1 MSARRG
7 AATAQ
12 GFSLVEMLVVLFVVV
27 LLTGLVSLSVDSGAG
42 DRILRERVEAL
53 AAVATYALDEAQFVG
68 SDFGLL
74 FTRGL
79 NAAGEDVTRAHWRQ
93 RLPAGWRA
101 PPAQDEV
108 FAPIEFPGEVE
119 LDLVLDG
126 AQVVLDDA
134 AAAAAQRGR
143 APQWLLL
150 SSGETQ
156 AGELSLRERR
166 SGELLWR
173 LDWDALA
180 RFDSR
185 PGDRPS
191 NLESRRG
198 RD

>member
-1 MSARRG
+1 MSARRSAG
-7 AATAQ
+7 TAQ

-101 PPAQDEV
+101 PPAQGEV

-191 NLESRRG
+191 NIDSRRG

>member
-1 MSARRG
+1 MSARRSAG
-7 AATAQ
+7 TAQ

-53 AAVATYALDEAQFVG
+53 VAVATYALDEAQFVG

-101 PPAQDEV
+101 PPAQGEV

-185 PGDRPS
+185 SGDQPS
-191 NLESRRG
+191 SVDSRRG

>member
-7 AATAQ
+7 AGTAQ

-42 DRILRERVEAL
+42 DRIVRERVEAL

-74 FTRGL
+74 FTRVL
-79 NAAGEDVTRAHWRQ
+79 NAAGEDVTRADWRQ

-101 PPAQDEV
+101 PPAQGEV

-185 PGDRPS
+185 PGDWPS
-191 NLESRRG
+191 NVESRRG

>member
-7 AATAQ
+7 AGTAQ

-101 PPAQDEV
+101 PPAQGEV

-185 PGDRPS
+185 PGAQPS
-191 NLESRRG
+191 NVESRRG

>member
-1 MSARRG
+1 MSAPRSAG
-7 AATAQ
+7 TGQ

-42 DRILRERVEAL
+42 DRIVRERVEAL

-79 NAAGEDVTRAHWRQ
+79 NAAGEDVTRADWRQ

-101 PPAQDEV
+101 PPAQGDV

-185 PGDRPS
+185 PGDQLS
-191 NLESRRG
+191 SVESRRG

>member
-7 AATAQ
+7 AGTGQ

-27 LLTGLVSLSVDSGAG
+27 LLTGLVSLSVDSGVG
-42 DRILRERVEAL
+42 DRIVRERVEAL

-79 NAAGEDVTRAHWRQ
+79 NAAGEDVTRADWRQ

-101 PPAQDEV
+101 PPAQGDV

-134 AAAAAQRGR
+134 AAAAVERGR

-185 PGDRPS
+185 RGDQPS
-191 NLESRRG
+191 SVESRRG

>member
-1 MSARRG
+1 MSARRSAG
-7 AATAQ
+7 TAQ

-42 DRILRERVEAL
+42 DRIVRERVEAL

-101 PPAQDEV
+101 PPAQGEV

-156 AGELSLRERR
+156 AGELSLRQRR

-185 PGDRPS
+185 PGDQPS
-191 NLESRRG
+191 NVDSRGG

>member
-7 AATAQ
+7 AGTQ

-42 DRILRERVEAL
+42 DRIVRERVEAL

-101 PPAQDEV
+101 PPAQGEV

-126 AQVVLDDA
+126 AQVVLDE
-134 AAAAAQRGR
+134 AAAAQRGR

-185 PGDRPS
+185 PGDQPS
-191 NLESRRG
+191 NVDSRGG

>member
-1 MSARRG
+1 MNARRG
-7 AATAQ
+7 AGTAQ

-79 NAAGEDVTRAHWRQ
+79 NAAGDDVTRADWRQ

-101 PPAQDEV
+101 PPAQGEV

-185 PGDRPS
+185 PGDWPS
-191 NLESRRG
+191 NVESRRG

>member
-7 AATAQ
+7 AGRAR

-42 DRILRERVEAL
+42 DRIVRERVEAL
-53 AAVATYALDEAQFVG
+53 VAVATYALDEAQFVG

-74 FTRGL
+74 FTRGP
-79 NAAGEDVTRAHWRQ
+79 NAAGEDVTRAQWRQ
-93 RLPAGWRA
+93 RLPDGWRA
-101 PPAQDEV
+101 PAQGDV

-119 LDLVLDG
+119 LGLVLDG
-126 AQVVLDDA
+126 AQVVLDEASA
-134 AAAAAQRGR
+134 AAADRGR

-185 PGDRPS
+185 SGDQPS
-191 NLESRRG
+191 NVADRRSR
-198 RD
+198 D

>member
-1 MSARRG
+1 MSARRSAG
-7 AATAQ
+7 TAQ

-101 PPAQDEV
+101 PPAQGEV

-134 AAAAAQRGR
+134 AAATAQRGR

-191 NLESRRG
+191 NIDSRRG

>member
-1 MSARRG
+1 MSARRSAG
-7 AATAQ
+7 TQ

-42 DRILRERVEAL
+42 DRIVRERIEAL

-93 RLPAGWRA
+93 RLPAGWRT
-101 PPAQDEV
+101 PPAQGEV

-126 AQVVLDDA
+126 AQVVLDE
-134 AAAAAQRGR
+134 AAAAQRGR

-185 PGDRPS
+185 PGDQPS
-191 NLESRRG
+191 NVDSRGG

>member
-1 MSARRG
+1 MNARRG
-7 AATAQ
+7 AGTAQ

-42 DRILRERVEAL
+42 DRIVRERVEAL

-79 NAAGEDVTRAHWRQ
+79 NAAGDDVTRADWRQ

-101 PPAQDEV
+101 PPAQGEV

-185 PGDRPS
+185 PGDWPS
-191 NLESRRG
+191 NVESRRG

>member
-42 DRILRERVEAL
+42 DRIVRERVEAL

-101 PPAQDEV
+101 PPAQGEV

-166 SGELLWR
+166 SGELIWR

>member
-1 MSARRG
+1 MSAGRG
-7 AATAQ
+7 AGTVR

-42 DRILRERVEAL
+42 DRIVRERVEAL

-185 PGDRPS
+185 PGDRPP
-191 NLESRRG
+191 NVESRRG

>member
-1 MSARRG
+1 MSAPRSAG
-7 AATAQ
+7 TAR

-42 DRILRERVEAL
+42 DRIVRERVEAL

-101 PPAQDEV
+101 PPVQGEV

-119 LDLVLDG
+119 LDLLLDG

-134 AAAAAQRGR
+134 AAAAAERGR

-191 NLESRRG
+191 HVESRRG

>member
-1 MSARRG
+1 MSAGRG
-7 AATAQ
+7 AGTVR

-42 DRILRERVEAL
+42 DRIVRERVEAL

-101 PPAQDEV
+101 PPAQGEV
-108 FAPIEFPGEVE
+108 FAHIEFPGEVE

>member
-1 MSARRG
+1 MSAGRSAG
-7 AATAQ
+7 TAQ

-42 DRILRERVEAL
+42 DRIVRERVEAL

-101 PPAQDEV
+101 PPAQGEV

-185 PGDRPS
+185 PGARPS
-191 NLESRRG
+191 NVESGRG

>member
-1 MSARRG
+1 MSARRR

-42 DRILRERVEAL
+42 DRIVRERVEAL

-101 PPAQDEV
+101 PPAQGEV

-191 NLESRRG
+191 NVESRRG

>member
-1 MSARRG
+1 MSAGRSAG
-7 AATAQ
+7 TAQ

-42 DRILRERVEAL
+42 DRIVRERVEAL

-101 PPAQDEV
+101 PPAQGEV

-126 AQVVLDDA
+126 AQVVLDD
-134 AAAAAQRGR
+134 AAAAQRGR

-185 PGDRPS
+185 PGARPS
-191 NLESRRG
+191 KVESGRG